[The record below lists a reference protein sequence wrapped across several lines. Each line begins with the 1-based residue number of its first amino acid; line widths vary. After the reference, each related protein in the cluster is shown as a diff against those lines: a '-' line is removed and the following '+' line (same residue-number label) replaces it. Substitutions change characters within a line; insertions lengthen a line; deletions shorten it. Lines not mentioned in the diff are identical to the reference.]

1 MKIKA
6 KIIVPAEEKVLLIQ
20 AIRKGNPIEMEI
32 EFEEQSRQAV
42 KHLWDLPEVSALQ
55 FDVSNYVV
63 EDLDMILMALETKDV
78 YFTHDDVQKIAMLL
92 EKPACREDDSEP
104 HMKKLRQILDV
115 YFGKDMTFE
124 RFFEEVMS
132 IIRQ

>member
-6 KIIVPAEEKVLLIQ
+6 KIIAPAEEKVLLIQ
-20 AIRKGNPIEMEI
+20 AIRKGNPIDMEI

-42 KHLWDLPEVSALQ
+42 KHLWDLPEISALQ

-78 YFTHDDVQKIAMLL
+78 YFNHDDVQKIAKLA
-92 EKPACREDDSEP
+92 ERPAYRAEDSEP
-104 HMKKLRQILDV
+104 HMEKLRQILDL

>member
-6 KIIVPAEEKVLLIQ
+6 KVIIPAEEKVLLIQ
-20 AIRKGNPIEMEI
+20 AIRKGKPIEMEI
-32 EFEEQSRQAV
+32 EFEEQNRQAV

-63 EDLDMILMALETKDV
+63 EDLDMILMAMETKDV
-78 YFTHDDVQKIAMLL
+78 YFSHDDVQKIAKLL

>member
-6 KIIVPAEEKVLLIQ
+6 KVIVPAEEKVLLIQ
-20 AIRKGNPIEMEI
+20 AIRKGKTIDMEI
-32 EFEEQSRQAV
+32 EFEEQTQQAV

-63 EDLDMILMALETKDV
+63 EDLDVILMAMETKEI
-78 YFTHDDVQKIAMLL
+78 YFSHDDVQKIAKLV
-92 EKPACREDDSEP
+92 ERPGYRAEDNEP
-104 HMKKLRQILDV
+104 YMKKLRAILDL
-115 YFGKDMTFE
+115 YFGDMTFE